1 MKPVG
6 LAPLSLSPR
15 TLAHSESES
24 EQDWAG
30 VEMRELD
37 SEVSMQPDETVTS
50 PLLLNPDP
58 DPNPTLQLVDPSGG
72 SIRFAAVKKDCPRHV
87 NVALA
92 AVAGGVL
99 GGMAGGVA
107 GVVVKQ
113 AADLT
118 VEASYAA
125 SAGGVAA
132 GVLLGSAIGLV
143 LAMWGEK
150 CL

>member
-15 TLAHSESES
+15 TPAHSESER
-24 EQDWAG
+24 EQDWTG
-30 VEMRELD
+30 VEMNELD
-37 SEVSMQPDETVTS
+37 REVLKQPDETVTS

-58 DPNPTLQLVDPSGG
+58 DPHPTSQLVDPPGG
-72 SIRFAAVKKDCPRHV
+72 SIRFAAVNDCPRHV

-92 AVAGGVL
+92 AVAGGVV

-125 SAGGVAA
+125 SAGGVAT